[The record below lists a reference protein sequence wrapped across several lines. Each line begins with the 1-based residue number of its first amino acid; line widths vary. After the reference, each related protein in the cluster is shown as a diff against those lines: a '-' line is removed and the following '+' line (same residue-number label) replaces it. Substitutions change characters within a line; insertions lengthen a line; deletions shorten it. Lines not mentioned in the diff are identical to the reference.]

1 MISKHVMRIK
11 LCISLLFLITGCTK
25 NNPIEF
31 KDFQSLRC
39 ESNTKEKKYSI
50 YIFNK
55 NNGYLYFYDEI
66 KDEFIPKNERFESG
80 LFSENST
87 EIFSTIH
94 KNNLLINNIEYYNDL
109 NKNQKYIKKQ
119 EIINLK
125 SLIKRTIYK
134 NKKDRN
140 ITSKEICIWID
151 PKLGIK

>member
-1 MISKHVMRIK
+1 MISKHIMRIK
-11 LCISLLFLITGCTK
+11 LFISLLFLITGCTK

-39 ESNTKEKKYSI
+39 ESNAKEKKYSI

-80 LFSENST
+80 YFSENSI

-94 KNNLLINNIEYYNDL
+94 KNNLLITNIEYYNDL
-109 NKNQKYIKKQ
+109 KKNQKYKKIQ
-119 EIINLK
+119 DIINLK

-134 NKKDRN
+134 NKRGKYIFYRE
-140 ITSKEICIWID
+140 KCIWID

>member
-1 MISKHVMRIK
+1 MKRIK
-11 LCISLLFLITGCTK
+11 LFISLLFLITGCTK

-31 KDFQSLRC
+31 KGFQSLRC

-80 LFSENST
+80 YFSENSM

-94 KNNLLINNIEYYNDL
+94 KNNLLITNIEYYNDL
-109 NKNQKYIKKQ
+109 KKNQKYNKRQ
-119 EIINLK
+119 DIINLK

-134 NKKDRN
+134 NKRGRYIFYREK
-140 ITSKEICIWID
+140 CIWID

>member
-1 MISKHVMRIK
+1 MKRIK
-11 LCISLLFLITGCTK
+11 LFISLLFLITGCTK

-55 NNGYLYFYDEI
+55 NNGFLYFYDEI

-80 LFSENST
+80 YFSENSI
-87 EIFSTIH
+87 EVFSTIH
-94 KNNLLINNIEYYNDL
+94 KNNLLITNIEYYIDL
-109 NKNQKYIKKQ
+109 KKKSKVQKRQ
-119 EIINLK
+119 DIINLK

-134 NKKDRN
+134 NKGGRYIFYREK
-140 ITSKEICIWID
+140 CIWID

>member
-1 MISKHVMRIK
+1 MMRKK
-11 LCISLLFLITGCTK
+11 LFISLLFLITGCTK

-80 LFSENST
+80 YFSENSI

-94 KNNLLINNIEYYNDL
+94 KNNLLITNIEYYNDL
-109 NKNQKYIKKQ
+109 KKNQKYKKRQ
-119 EIINLK
+119 DIINLK

-134 NKKDRN
+134 NKRGRYIFYREK
-140 ITSKEICIWID
+140 CIWID

>member
-1 MISKHVMRIK
+1 MISKHMMRIK

-80 LFSENST
+80 YFSENSI

-94 KNNLLINNIEYYNDL
+94 KNNLLITNIEYYNDL
-109 NKNQKYIKKQ
+109 KKNQKYKKIQ
-119 EIINLK
+119 DIINLK

-134 NKKDRN
+134 NKRGKYIFYRE
-140 ITSKEICIWID
+140 KCIWID

>member
-1 MISKHVMRIK
+1 MISKHMMRIK

-31 KDFQSLRC
+31 NNFQSLRC
-39 ESNTKEKKYSI
+39 ESNRNEKKYSI
-50 YIFNK
+50 YLFNK
-55 NNGYLYFYDEI
+55 NNGYLYFYDKI
-66 KDEFIPKNERFESG
+66 KDEFTPKNERFESG
-80 LFSENST
+80 YFSENSI

-109 NKNQKYIKKQ
+109 NKNQKYLKIT

-134 NKKDRN
+134 NKKDRY
-140 ITSKEICIWID
+140 ITLKEKCIWID

>member
-1 MISKHVMRIK
+1 MMRIK

-31 KDFQSLRC
+31 NNFQSLRC
-39 ESNTKEKKYSI
+39 ESNRNEKKYSI
-50 YIFNK
+50 YLFNK
-55 NNGYLYFYDEI
+55 NNGYLYFYDKI
-66 KDEFIPKNERFESG
+66 KDEFTPKNERFESG
-80 LFSENST
+80 YFSENSI

-109 NKNQKYIKKQ
+109 NKNQKYLKIT

-134 NKKDRN
+134 NKKDRY
-140 ITSKEICIWID
+140 ITLKEKCIWID

>member
-1 MISKHVMRIK
+1 MISKHTMRIK
-11 LCISLLFLITGCTK
+11 LFISLLFLITGCTK

-80 LFSENST
+80 YFSENSM

-94 KNNLLINNIEYYNDL
+94 KNNLLITNIEYYNDL
-109 NKNQKYIKKQ
+109 KKNQKYNKRQ
-119 EIINLK
+119 DIINLK

-134 NKKDRN
+134 NKRGRYIFYREK
-140 ITSKEICIWID
+140 CIWID

>member
-1 MISKHVMRIK
+1 MKRIN
-11 LCISLLFLITGCTK
+11 LFISLLFLITGCTK

-80 LFSENST
+80 YFTEFTSEV
-87 EIFSTIH
+87 FSTIH
-94 KNNLLINNIEYYNDL
+94 KNNLLITNIEYYNDL
-109 NKNQKYIKKQ
+109 KKNQKYKKTQ
-119 EIINLK
+119 DIINLK

-134 NKKDRN
+134 NKRGRYIFYREK
-140 ITSKEICIWID
+140 CIWID

>member
-1 MISKHVMRIK
+1 MKRIK
-11 LCISLLFLITGCTK
+11 LFISLLFLITGCTK

-55 NNGYLYFYDEI
+55 NNGFLYFYDEI

-80 LFSENST
+80 YYSENSI
-87 EIFSTIH
+87 EVFSTIH
-94 KNNLLINNIEYYNDL
+94 KNNLLITNIKYYIDL
-109 NKNQKYIKKQ
+109 KKNQKYKKRKD
-119 EIINLK
+119 IINLK

-134 NKKDRN
+134 NKRGRYIFYREK
-140 ITSKEICIWID
+140 CIWID

>member
-1 MISKHVMRIK
+1 MISKHIMRIK

-31 KDFQSLRC
+31 NNFQSLRC
-39 ESNTKEKKYSI
+39 ESNRNEKKYSI
-50 YIFNK
+50 YLFNK
-55 NNGYLYFYDEI
+55 NNGYLYFYDKI
-66 KDEFIPKNERFESG
+66 KDEFTPKNERFESG
-80 LFSENST
+80 YFSENSI

-109 NKNQKYIKKQ
+109 NKNQKYLKIT

-134 NKKDRN
+134 NKKDRY
-140 ITSKEICIWID
+140 ITLKEKCIWID

>member
-1 MISKHVMRIK
+1 MISKHTMRIK
-11 LCISLLFLITGCTK
+11 LFISLLFLITGCTK

-39 ESNTKEKKYSI
+39 ESNAKEKKYSI

-80 LFSENST
+80 YFSENSI

-94 KNNLLINNIEYYNDL
+94 KNNLLITNIEYYNDL
-109 NKNQKYIKKQ
+109 KKNQKYKKRQ
-119 EIINLK
+119 DIINLK

-134 NKKDRN
+134 NKRGRYIFYREK
-140 ITSKEICIWID
+140 CIWID